1 MPEKKKKILVVLGS
15 PRKNGNSTIL
25 ARRIAD
31 GAKDN
36 GAEVKEIF
44 LQSLKIAACS
54 GCNACQ
60 ESSSAKCVIKDDMQ
74 KIYPDLEDA
83 DAFILATPVY
93 WCSMS
98 AQLKTF
104 IDRTYPLVDMKN
116 FTSAFTGKKIALAI
130 SYADPD
136 VLTSGTMNIIRTF
149 QDILSFSKGECIGVI
164 HGSAYAAGDIK
175 ADKKLLDAAYET
187 GKKF

>member
-1 MPEKKKKILVVLGS
+1 MPAKKKKIIVILGS
-15 PRKNGNSTIL
+15 PIKNGSSATL

-36 GAEVKEIF
+36 GAEIKEIF
-44 LQSLKIAACS
+44 LQDMQISACK
-54 GCNACQ
+54 GCGACQ
-60 ESSSAKCVIKDDMQ
+60 KKNSRKCVIKDDMQ
-74 KIYPDLEDA
+74 KIYPDLQKA
-83 DAFILATPVY
+83 DGFILATPVY

-104 IDRTYPLVDMKN
+104 LDRTYALVEMKT
-116 FTSAFTGKKIALAI
+116 FTTIFTNRKIALAL
-130 SYADPD
+130 SYGDPD
-136 VLTSGTMNIIRTF
+136 VLTSGTMNIVRTF
-149 QDILSFSKGECIGVI
+149 QDILNFSRGECIGIV
-164 HGSAYAAGDIK
+164 HGAGK